1 EEIDELGEK
10 LNSPEMYFNE
20 DNLRRAYKQPLA
32 SLVDFVK
39 HVLDVEELKPIEV
52 QVEENFDAW
61 LITQDFNNEQKD
73 FIRLLK
79 NRFIANGKADIEDL
93 FEPPLSYFNAG
104 SKGVELFGEE
114 LLVDMIDDLNQN
126 IFKRAI

>member
-1 EEIDELGEK
+1 MRRLSKTIYLILGISILLSQSEYPPK
-10 LNSPEMYFNE
+10 YIF
-20 DNLRRAYKQPLA
+20 K
-32 SLVDFVK
+32 DFT
-39 HVLDVEELKPIEV
+39 PAGSIEAL
-52 QVEENFDAW
+52 VEENFDAW

-126 IFKRAI
+126 IFKRAV